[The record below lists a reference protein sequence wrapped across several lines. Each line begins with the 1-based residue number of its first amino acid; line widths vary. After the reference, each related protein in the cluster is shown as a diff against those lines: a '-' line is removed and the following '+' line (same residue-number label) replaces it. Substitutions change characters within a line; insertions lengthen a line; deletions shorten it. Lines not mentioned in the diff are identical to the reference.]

1 MWATMTNSLCAVNE
15 HPIARPF
22 MVRQMQEPFHR
33 LKKARAEA
41 GFSGPTDAAR
51 AMGVPPPTYLGHEN
65 GTTGLRRDA
74 AIRYAAFFR
83 VSLDWLLTGK
93 GGTRRKPLAPVV
105 GEVGAGAEV
114 FPFDDFPQGG
124 GIEMVDAPPGEDGCV
139 AVKIKGDSQYPLQE
153 GWLIFYRRL
162 DSGVDERN
170 CLGKLCVVKI
180 NDGATMLK
188 TLRRG
193 TSKHHYRLESW
204 NAPPREDVVL
214 EWASPVLDI
223 RPR

>member
-1 MWATMTNSLCAVNE
+1 
-15 HPIARPF
+15 
-22 MVRQMQEPFHR
+22 MQEPHDR
-33 LKKARAEA
+33 LKKVRVEA
-41 GFSGPTDAAR
+41 GFSTATQAAKS
-51 AMGVPPPTYLGHEN
+51 MGVPPPTYLGHEN

-74 AIRYAAFFR
+74 AVRYAAFFR

-93 GGTRRKPLAPVV
+93 GAHKRKPLSPVV

-114 FPFDDFPQGG
+114 FPFDDYPQGG
-124 GIEMVDAPPGEDGCV
+124 GLEMVEAPTGEEGCV

-162 DSGVDERN
+162 DQGVDEAK
-170 CLGKLCVVKI
+170 CLGELCVVKVS
-180 NDGATMLK
+180 DGATLLK
-188 TLRRG
+188 TVRRG

-214 EWASPVLDI
+214 EWATPVLYI